1 MSGWNTNFDEL
12 PEKAT
17 EVIVQYK
24 GGTKYN
30 NRFIVR
36 ASRDVAE
43 SVRGKAGGSNEAIAW
58 HPMPKPY
65 IPPKPEQISSDDSLV
80 PYVGAEELIRQ
91 VEERT
96 REIVAW
102 EQKYEVKK

>member
-1 MSGWNTNFDEL
+1 MSGWNTNFNDL

-24 GGTKYN
+24 GGTKYIT
-30 NRFIVR
+30 RFIVC
-36 ASRDVAE
+36 ASRDDAE
-43 SVRGKAGGSNEAIAW
+43 SLKGKAGGSNEAIAW

-65 IPPKPEQISSDDSLV
+65 IPPKPEQVSPDDPLF
-80 PYVGAEELIRQ
+80 PYTEPEELIRQ
-91 VEERT
+91 IEQRT

-102 EQKYEVKK
+102 EQRYEVKK